1 MSERKSGTIS
11 GHSVRLYGSFL
22 FTQETRNIWQNKYAV
37 ITCDKVINIC
47 LLILKCLLSSIY
59 QIWVGLEYKPNKG
72 TQLDHHDN
80 KTQCQPCKR
89 LAWPI
94 IPQSWSGLAWKS
106 VSPMDV
112 ITLGQSTT
120 IFLCIRP
127 FSMRTKQPTKQ
138 QGDPSASLLLTSENA
153 VYCNCDHIGF
163 YGQYG
168 KKLPAM
174 MITDAYGLHQ
184 QPLSMS
190 LSFISLTLQML
201 AFVFVFVFY
210 ILDLS
215 SDAGRLYRQPLHP
228 HPRVNPLPVHSLP
241 QQGFCLHQHGNS
253 HHDHRKTLFIRCLQP
268 IIQAQNP

>member
-1 MSERKSGTIS
+1 MSERKSGAIS

-37 ITCDKVINIC
+37 ITCDRVINIC

-59 QIWVGLEYKPNKG
+59 QIWVGLECKPNKG

-190 LSFISLTLQML
+190 LY
-201 AFVFVFVFY
+201 Y
-210 ILDLS
+210 ILDPP
-215 SDAGRLYRQPLHP
+215 DA
-228 HPRVNPLPVHSLP
+228 
-241 QQGFCLHQHGNS
+241 GFCLC
-253 HHDHRKTLFIRCLQP
+253 LCVLYPWPLLRCWSTSRAASPPSPTSQP
-268 IIQAQNP
+268 TPCPLSTSTRFLSSSTWK

>member
-22 FTQETRNIWQNKYAV
+22 FTQETRNIWQNKHAV
-37 ITCDKVINIC
+37 ITCDKVMNIFV
-47 LLILKCLLSSIY
+47 LKCLLSSIY
-59 QIWVGLEYKPNKG
+59 QIWVGLECKPNKG

-127 FSMRTKQPTKQ
+127 FSAWWQPNEQPNNQLGEKQSFAIKVR
-138 QGDPSASLLLTSENA
+138 ENSYR
-153 VYCNCDHIGF
+153 VYSW
-163 YGQYG
+163 Q
-168 KKLPAM
+168 
-174 MITDAYGLHQ
+174 
-184 QPLSMS
+184 
-190 LSFISLTLQML
+190 
-201 AFVFVFVFY
+201 
-210 ILDLS
+210 
-215 SDAGRLYRQPLHP
+215 RL
-228 HPRVNPLPVHSLP
+228 V
-241 QQGFCLHQHGNS
+241 C
-253 HHDHRKTLFIRCLQP
+253 
-268 IIQAQNP
+268 